1 MQIKILRRVLLGIL
15 FLFTVSQLLPSCA
28 NTTAPPS
35 GGEKDTLAPI
45 LLKVNPDTNK
55 INFPVYGQK
64 IELTF
69 NEYVVLKDAEKNIV
83 VSPPVKKRIETKVRG
98 KSIIAE
104 FPDSL
109 KSETTY
115 NIAFNSSIADNNEGN
130 LLPPYR
136 YSFSTGANIDSLI
149 ATAEILDAFT
159 LLPIPN
165 ATLAF
170 YENHSDSV
178 LYNTLPSA
186 IAKSDKWGYFTITN
200 LKHVPYRVIAFTDD
214 NGNNIYNPENE
225 KLAFLDTLF
234 SPVKVMKRGMEEL
247 KYVDPKDT
255 TASLARKSDFRLYL
269 FKEEN
274 DKQFIKKHER
284 VSENSGYVKFN
295 ASDVMIDSL
304 GFKEIDSVNL
314 IKQFNIKRDS
324 LVLWIKGDIK
334 RIPDTLNLDIKYYKT
349 DSTDKLTL
357 ARESLRFPLP
367 RKAKQQDQRVKDR
380 PEKRSNLL
388 ELKLDATPA
397 MVEKDGYQIIFPA
410 PIEIVSSDSIKF
422 TSLTTKGVEKV
433 EKYRIIPDSI
443 EIRKYIIKPEIT
455 LQQGFDYILSLGKGA
470 FKDISGNTNDS
481 TANKI
486 MLPKSEQLGRID
498 LDVSG
503 INSGS
508 FVIELINQSRDK
520 IFRSYKISSD
530 SKIEYKY
537 LDPGKY
543 SIRIF
548 RDTNGNGILD
558 SGILK
563 ERKQPE
569 MVRLYKMPSGSEII
583 DLKEGMEIMQSINLN
598 EIFK

>member
-15 FLFTVSQLLPSCA
+15 LLFTVFHLLPSCA

-45 LLKVNPDTNK
+45 LLKVNPDSNK

-64 IELTF
+64 IELIF

-83 VSPPVKKRIETKVRG
+83 VSPPVKKRVETKVRG

-109 KSETTY
+109 NIETTY

-149 ATAEILDAFT
+149 VNAEILDAFT
-159 LLPIPN
+159 LLPIHN

-170 YENHSDSV
+170 YEDHSDSV
-178 LYNTLPSA
+178 LYNALPSA

-200 LKHVPYRVIAFTDD
+200 LKPVPYRVIAFTDD

-225 KLAFLDTLF
+225 KLAFLDSLF
-234 SPVKVMKRGMEEL
+234 TPFKVMKRGMEEL
-247 KYVDPKDT
+247 KYVNPKDT
-255 TASLARKSDFRLYL
+255 SASLARKSDFRLYL

-274 DKQFIKKHER
+274 DRQFIKKHER
-284 VSENSGYVKFN
+284 VSENSCYIKFN
-295 ASDVMIDSL
+295 ASDAVIDSVD
-304 GFKEIDSVNL
+304 FKEIDSAKL

-324 LVLWIKGDIK
+324 LVFWIKGDIK

-349 DSTDKLTL
+349 DSTDRLIL
-357 ARESLRFPLP
+357 ARESLKFPLP
-367 RKAKQQDQRVKDR
+367 RKAKQQEQKVKERV
-380 PEKRSNLL
+380 EKRSNLL
-388 ELKLDATPA
+388 DLKLDANPA

-410 PIEIVSSDSIKF
+410 PIETVSSDSIKF
-422 TSLTTKGVEKV
+422 TSLTTKGVEKA
-433 EKYRIIPDSI
+433 EKFKIIPDTI
-443 EIRKYIIKPEIT
+443 ELRKYIIKPEIN
-455 LQQGFDYILSLGKGA
+455 LQQGFDYKLLLGKGA

-498 LDVSG
+498 LDVTG

-520 IFRSYKISSD
+520 VFRSYIISSD
-530 SKIEYKY
+530 SKIEFKY
-537 LDPGKY
+537 LEPGKY

-583 DLKEGMEIMQSINLN
+583 DLKEGLEIMQSINLN
-598 EIFK
+598 EIFR